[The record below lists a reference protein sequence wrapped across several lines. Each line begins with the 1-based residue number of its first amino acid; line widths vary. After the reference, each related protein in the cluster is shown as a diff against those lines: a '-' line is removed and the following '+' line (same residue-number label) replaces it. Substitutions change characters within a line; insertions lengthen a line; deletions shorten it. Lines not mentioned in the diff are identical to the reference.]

1 MRSDARK
8 HWDAKMTSELKQTP
22 WTPTRPPLRGCEKI
36 GTGTFATTD
45 FQGFS
50 PFRLGASP
58 IFSQPLIAVWA
69 VLFGCLL
76 LVAGL
81 SQPLRAAPPDEAAQ
95 SDAKPEA
102 KPGEAAKEV
111 VLFDG
116 KTLKGWKILDKI
128 DFDRHGEVKVKDG
141 ELILETGQFMTGIK
155 WEGEFPKLDYE
166 VTFEARRIDGYD
178 FFCGMT
184 FPVADSHASLILGG
198 WGGTLTGISS
208 IDGFDASENETTGTK
223 DFENKKWYKVR
234 LRVTKEKI
242 EAWIDDGKKDDKIV
256 DVKHAGRKV
265 SVRWEMDTM
274 PPFGFATY
282 NTTGGLKNLKLK
294 RL

>member
-1 MRSDARK
+1 MKSNART
-8 HWDAKMTSELKQTP
+8 HWDAEAANAGLSSACRQAR
-22 WTPTRPPLRGCEKI
+22 PTLAA
-36 GTGTFATTD
+36 F
-45 FQGFS
+45 
-50 PFRLGASP
+50 
-58 IFSQPLIAVWA
+58 WA
-69 VLFGCLL
+69 VMVASVVS
-76 LVAGL
+76 VAGL
-81 SQPLRAAPPDEAAQ
+81 SQTVRAAESDDAAQ
-95 SDAKPEA
+95 PEA
-102 KPGEAAKEV
+102 KPDKAAKEV
-111 VLFDG
+111 ALFDG

-141 ELILETGQFMTGIK
+141 ELILGTGQFMTGIK

-184 FPVADSHASLILGG
+184 FPVGDSHASLILGG

-208 IDGFDASENETTGTK
+208 IDGFDASENETTGTM
-223 DFENKKWYKVR
+223 DFENNKWYKVR
-234 LRVTKEKI
+234 LRVTKETI
-242 EAWIDDGKKDDKIV
+242 EAWIDDGKKDNKIV
-256 DVKHAGRKV
+256 DVKHAGRKI

-294 RL
+294 KL